1 MQRSVSAGSLVNAG
15 VQQLSHM
22 PKRAT
27 QHGCYMPSWEVPPTD
42 LKPGQTS
49 LTRQVY
55 AEEAKRLEDTYIN
68 ADFALPATPRCVV
81 SVLATTNALSMYLC
95 RIVFQ
100 QYVEQ
105 DRPADSHYC
114 EAIAK
119 ILTPEAYKNPTKP
132 ILQKEPGAG
141 YGHHGTAHWKSTS
154 HAQHDPNSIAGAV
167 YSRQHGPSYQA
178 ANPPTCV
185 GAGVVHSTYSE
196 FHGKYGSDPRHK
208 VHPLAEK
215 MPTFKTM
222 LTVGTAK
229 GTNHIP
235 GYNGHLPMNTN
246 NPHVARVASGATLR
260 SVDKTNLTA
269 QFQVNTLGYS
279 GHVPQHPHN
288 DRGGVKPSRETMM
301 GRSFVE
307 HSLTAFD

>member
-68 ADFALPATPRCVV
+68 A
-81 SVLATTNALSMYLC
+81 
-95 RIVFQ
+95 
-100 QYVEQ
+100 